1 MLQHGAAKYGE
12 NNWQKVEPRSR
23 YIAAALR
30 HLNAHQQGER
40 NDPETGLSHLA
51 HATCCLL
58 FLLHFEKSEGTL
70 TMTFPVSGGFVDM
83 NVSLR
88 DVEELF
94 NPRKQFRDE
103 MANKGTKK

>member
-12 NNWQKVEPRSR
+12 NNWQKVEPHSR

-58 FLLHFEKSEGTL
+58 FLLHFEKPAFTIRYFDTKITEKDLEAVFGQ
-70 TMTFPVSGGFVDM
+70 
-83 NVSLR
+83 
-88 DVEELF
+88 
-94 NPRKQFRDE
+94 PRKQFRDE
-103 MANKGTKK
+103 MANKEAKK